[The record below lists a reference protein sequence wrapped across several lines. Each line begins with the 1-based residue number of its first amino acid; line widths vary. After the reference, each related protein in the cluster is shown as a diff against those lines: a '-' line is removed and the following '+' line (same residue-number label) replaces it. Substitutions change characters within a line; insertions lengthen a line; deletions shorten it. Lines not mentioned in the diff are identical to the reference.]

1 MLLCPDFLILP
12 ESILMIPRDL
22 VPKEST
28 YQAMKSH
35 FISKAIPKY
44 IVVLLASII
53 HKKEI
58 CFSRRCWLDQAQIN
72 FARDRVF
79 FLWQLSFLKMSN
91 VARNSAC
98 TNCIQGKG
106 ARDRGPS
113 LLLPVICT
121 LRSHLF
127 FLVSWFFPLALFLLQ
142 KVLKALLSNF
152 FISPGT
158 RPIRAFRFWLWFGI
172 LYTYLIE
179 INSTLALP
187 AITRPDVSGRKENQT
202 V

>member
-58 CFSRRCWLDQAQIN
+58 CFSRRCRLDQAQVN
-72 FARDRVF
+72 FARDRV
-79 FLWQLSFLKMSN
+79 FLWQLSFLKMS
-91 VARNSAC
+91 RKKNSQK
-98 TNCIQGKG
+98 IQLVRT
-106 ARDRGPS
+106 AYRDRGSKPPASCNLHSS
-113 LLLPVICT
+113 LSP
-121 LRSHLF
+121 LF
-127 FLVSWFFPLALFLLQ
+127 SSFLVFSF
-142 KVLKALLSNF
+142 
-152 FISPGT
+152 
-158 RPIRAFRFWLWFGI
+158 
-172 LYTYLIE
+172 
-179 INSTLALP
+179 STFS
-187 AITRPDVSGRKENQT
+187 ITKGFKSIFE
-202 V
+202 

>member
-12 ESILMIPRDL
+12 ESILMMPRDL

-35 FISKAIPKY
+35 FVSKAIPKY
-44 IVVLLASII
+44 IVVVLASII
-53 HKKEI
+53 HKNEI
-58 CFSRRCWLDQAQIN
+58 CFSRRCRLDQAQVN
-72 FARDRVF
+72 FARDSVF
-79 FLWQLSFLKMSN
+79 FFDGNFPSSKCRMSQEIQL
-91 VARNSAC
+91 VRTAY
-98 TNCIQGKG
+98 
-106 ARDRGPS
+106 RDRGPGTGGPS

-127 FLVSWFFPLALFLLQ
+127 FLA
-142 KVLKALLSNF
+142 
-152 FISPGT
+152 T

-179 INSTLALP
+179 INSTLALL
-187 AITRPDVSGRKENQT
+187 AITRPDVSGRRKNQT

>member
-58 CFSRRCWLDQAQIN
+58 CFSRRCRLDQAQVN

-79 FLWQLSFLKMSN
+79 FYGNFPSSKCRMSQKIQL
-91 VARNSAC
+91 VRTAY
-98 TNCIQGKG
+98 
-106 ARDRGPS
+106 RDRGSKPPASCNLHSS
-113 LLLPVICT
+113 LSP
-121 LRSHLF
+121 LF
-127 FLVSWFFPLALFLLQ
+127 SSFLVFSF
-142 KVLKALLSNF
+142 ST
-152 FISPGT
+152 IS
-158 RPIRAFRFWLWFGI
+158 
-172 LYTYLIE
+172 
-179 INSTLALP
+179 
-187 AITRPDVSGRKENQT
+187 ITKGFKSIVE
-202 V
+202 

>member
-35 FISKAIPKY
+35 FISKAISKY

-58 CFSRRCWLDQAQIN
+58 CFSRRCRLDQAQVN

-79 FLWQLSFLKMSN
+79 FFMATFLPQN
-91 VARNSAC
+91 VECRKKFSLYELH
-98 TNCIQGKG
+98 TETG
-106 ARDRGPS
+106 GPS

-127 FLVSWFFPLALFLLQ
+127 FPVSWFLPLALFLLQ
-142 KVLKALLSNF
+142 KVLKVLLSNF
-152 FISPGT
+152 FISPAT
-158 RPIRAFRFWLWFGI
+158 RPIRAFRFWPWFGI

-187 AITRPDVSGRKENQT
+187 AITRPDVSGRRKNQT

>member
-1 MLLCPDFLILP
+1 
-12 ESILMIPRDL
+12 MIPRDL

-35 FISKAIPKY
+35 FVSKAIPKY
-44 IVVLLASII
+44 IVVVLASII

-58 CFSRRCWLDQAQIN
+58 CFSRRCRLDQAQVN
-72 FARDRVF
+72 FARDSVF
-79 FLWQLSFLKMSN
+79 FFDGNFPSSKCRMSKEIQL
-91 VARNSAC
+91 VRTAY
-98 TNCIQGKG
+98 
-106 ARDRGPS
+106 RDRGPGTGVPS

-142 KVLKALLSNF
+142 KVLKVLLSNF
-152 FISPGT
+152 FISPAT
-158 RPIRAFRFWLWFGI
+158 RPSRAFRFWLWFRI

-187 AITRPDVSGRKENQT
+187 AITHPDVSGRRKNQT

>member
-58 CFSRRCWLDQAQIN
+58 CFSRRCRLDQAQVN
-72 FARDRVF
+72 FARDSVF
-79 FLWQLSFLKMSN
+79 FYGNFPSSECRMSQEIQL
-91 VARNSAC
+91 VRTAY
-98 TNCIQGKG
+98 
-106 ARDRGPS
+106 RDRGPGTGGPS

-121 LRSHLF
+121 LCSRLF
-127 FLVSWFFPLALFLLQ
+127 FLVSWFFPLALFLWQ
-142 KVLKALLSNF
+142 KVLKVLLSNF
-152 FISPGT
+152 FISPAT
-158 RPIRAFRFWLWFGI
+158 RPIRAFRFWVL
-172 LYTYLIE
+172 
-179 INSTLALP
+179 LALV
-187 AITRPDVSGRKENQT
+187 RDFVYVFNRNK
-202 V
+202 

>member
-1 MLLCPDFLILP
+1 M
-12 ESILMIPRDL
+12 MPRDL

-35 FISKAIPKY
+35 FVSKAIPKY
-44 IVVLLASII
+44 IVVVLASII

-58 CFSRRCWLDQAQIN
+58 CFSRRCRLDQAQVN
-72 FARDRVF
+72 FARDSVF
-79 FLWQLSFLKMSN
+79 FLMATFLPQN
-91 VARNSAC
+91 VECRKKFSLYELH
-98 TNCIQGKG
+98 TGTG
-106 ARDRGPS
+106 GPS

-127 FLVSWFFPLALFLLQ
+127 FLA
-142 KVLKALLSNF
+142 
-152 FISPGT
+152 T

-179 INSTLALP
+179 INSTLALL
-187 AITRPDVSGRKENQT
+187 AITRPNVSGRRKNQT

>member
-28 YQAMKSH
+28 YQAMIMKSH
-35 FISKAIPKY
+35 FVSKAIPKY
-44 IVVLLASII
+44 IVVVLASII

-58 CFSRRCWLDQAQIN
+58 CFSRRCRLDQAQVN

-79 FLWQLSFLKMSN
+79 FMATFLPQN
-91 VARNSAC
+91 VECRKKFSLYELH
-98 TNCIQGKG
+98 TGTE
-106 ARDRGPS
+106 GPS

-142 KVLKALLSNF
+142 KVLKVFLSNF
-152 FISPGT
+152 FVSPAT
-158 RPIRAFRFWLWFGI
+158 RLIRAFRFWLWFGI

-187 AITRPDVSGRKENQT
+187 ATTRPDVSGRRKNQT

>member
-58 CFSRRCWLDQAQIN
+58 CFSRRCRLDQAQVN
-72 FARDRVF
+72 FARDSVF
-79 FLWQLSFLKMSN
+79 FYGNFPSSECRMSQEIQL
-91 VARNSAC
+91 VRTAY
-98 TNCIQGKG
+98 
-106 ARDRGPS
+106 RDRGPGTGGPS

-152 FISPGT
+152 FISPAT

-179 INSTLALP
+179 INSTLALL
-187 AITRPDVSGRKENQT
+187 AITRPDVSGRRKNQT